1 MNDVERFFAS
11 MSWLHKELCKPTRTE
26 QRIARCEQARD
37 RAHDPD
43 IKLIWEAKAQQL
55 RAQGGE

>member
-43 IKLIWEAKAQQL
+43 IKIIWAAKAQQL
-55 RAQGGE
+55 RGE